1 MNIIFVTCG
10 FRIEHESD
18 IRSSENKAWTKIQ
31 ACTRFDLYDTGAA
44 LYQLSWQANWKLEI
58 MLVRNKTLISGL
70 IFTIA

>member
-1 MNIIFVTCG
+1 MKAIFAVVK
-10 FRIEHESD
+10 
-18 IRSSENKAWTKIQ
+18 IRLEKNSGLYEIWTH
-31 ACTRFDLYDTGAA
+31 DLYDTGAL